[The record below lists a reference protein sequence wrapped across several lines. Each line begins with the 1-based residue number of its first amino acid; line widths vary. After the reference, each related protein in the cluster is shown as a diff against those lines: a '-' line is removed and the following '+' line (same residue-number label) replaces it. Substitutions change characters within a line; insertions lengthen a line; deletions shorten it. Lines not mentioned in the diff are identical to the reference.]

1 MHPSPKFSG
10 RVYPTG
16 RCDTADHGLSGTAEP
31 GCAGIV
37 SRMAPSLHSRVVDD
51 LGRLIVS
58 GEAAPGSVMLAD
70 DLERRLGVSR
80 SVIRE
85 AVRVLESMGLVEAVK
100 RVGIRVLPVPRWNA
114 FDPVLIQWRLAGDG
128 LGAQLRSLTE
138 LRSAVEPTAAELAA
152 QHSPQA
158 LSAEL
163 MTIAAQMR
171 SAGRAGDLDRFLDLD
186 IQFHRLVLH
195 GSGNEMFAALDDAIA
210 AILTGRTSLGLMPTH
225 PHEEAMQWH
234 VDVADAI
241 QGGHPDRART
251 SMELIMRRTISEV
264 MSVWA
269 DEPRALA

>member
-1 MHPSPKFSG
+1 MP
-10 RVYPTG
+10 
-16 RCDTADHGLSGTAEP
+16 
-31 GCAGIV
+31 
-37 SRMAPSLHSRVVDD
+37 PSLHSRVVDD

-58 GEAAPGSVMLAD
+58 GDAAPGSVMLAD
-70 DLERRLGVSR
+70 ELERRLGVSR

-100 RVGIRVLPVPRWNA
+100 RVGIRVLPISRRNA
-114 FDPVLIQWRLAGDG
+114 FDPQLIQWRLGGDG

-152 QHSPQA
+152 QHSPPE

-171 SAGRAGDLDRFLDLD
+171 SAGRAGDLDRFLELD
-186 IQFHRLVLH
+186 IHFHRLVLH
-195 GSGNEMFAALDDAIA
+195 GSGNEMFAALDDSIA
-210 AILTGRTSLGLMPTH
+210 AVLTGRTSLGLMPTH

-251 SMELIMRRTISEV
+251 SMEQIMRRTVSEV
-264 MSVWA
+264 QSVWA
-269 DEPRALA
+269 AEPRALV